1 MENNGGQMAQ
11 QLLNKLLS
19 SGQKKVQEDEMRR
32 EQRMNSVKSEF
43 GKEVGR
49 EAFQEGKKFVK
60 DFYEDYKNGKNNKE
74 GFVDKDDS
82 KDKAQNKNAKETKTN
97 SQEKVTEKS
106 NRASGFSER
115 LEKAEIEEI
124 KAAMDKMSP
133 KQQESFL
140 KHLSQNSKLKDDPE
154 KYAEKL
160 GLNDK
165 QKDIVFKSVSE
176 RQQEPKSK
184 NDTKNMN
191 KSKGINVDKE
201 KNFIQNQK
209 NKDILKQIHRKAAFK
224 TKIEPFKNL
233 LKNNSTLA
241 KTVLKA
247 NVPVVGKA
255 LLVRDILKK
264 EKALKDLTAKMA
276 GKEKTDPSSK
286 SKETFAQAKGSD
298 AQSKSAAQTMDVM
311 NKAAGAPVK
320 DVKDLISKNTKVA
333 EKSAEFNLG
342 KSAFNQ
348 VKDIGMQANSKG
360 EGR

>member
-1 MENNGGQMAQ
+1 MSDNGGQMAQ
-11 QLLNKLLS
+11 QLLNELIS
-19 SGQKKVQEDEMRR
+19 GGQKKVQEDKTRR
-32 EQRMNSVKSEF
+32 EQRMNSFKSEF
-43 GKEVGR
+43 GKELGR
-49 EAFQEGKKFVK
+49 ETFQEGKKFAK
-60 DFYEDYKNGKNNKE
+60 EFYEDHKNGKNGKE

-82 KDKAQNKNAKETKTN
+82 KDKAQNKNAKETKAN

-124 KAAMDKMSP
+124 KGAMDKMSP

-140 KHLSQNSKLKDDPE
+140 KHLTQNSKLKNEPE

-165 QKDIVFKSVSE
+165 QKDIVFKTISE
-176 RQQEPKSK
+176 SQKTKVNTSK
-184 NDTKNMN
+184 TKGLNW
-191 KSKGINVDKE
+191 DKAKE
-201 KNFIQNQK
+201 FIEGKN
-209 NKDILKQIHRKAAFK
+209 NKDILKQIHKKAVFK
-224 TKIEPFKNL
+224 TKIEPFKKL
-233 LKNNSTLA
+233 LKNNSTLV

-247 NVPVVGKA
+247 NIPVVGKA

-264 EKALKDLTAKMA
+264 EKALKDLTAKVS
-276 GKEKTDPSSK
+276 GTEKSKPSSK
-286 SKETFAQAKGSD
+286 PKETFTQAKGSD
-298 AQSKSAAQTMDVM
+298 SQSKSAAKTMNVM

-320 DVKDLISKNTKVA
+320 DVKDLINKSTKIA
-333 EKSAEFNLG
+333 EKSTGFGLA
-342 KSAFNQ
+342 KSALNQ